1 MFKASET
8 KDMAETMIKLYA
20 GARSR
25 ASIVRWY
32 LEELQLPYEI
42 VQLDMSTGEHL
53 QPSYLA
59 INPFGKV
66 PAIQDGDVT
75 LYESGAILLYLAD
88 KVGQLGSNPAER
100 GVMYQWVLFGNATL
114 GQGIFNEATREK
126 ETVRMLTPL
135 NQHFANHSYLVGDT
149 FSVADIAIG
158 TMLYYIPMMLSVDFS
173 PYPNV
178 QRYVQQLLDRPAC
191 QRGMFGKTG

>member
-1 MFKASET
+1 
-8 KDMAETMIKLYA
+8 MAETVIKLYA

-42 VQLDMSTGEHL
+42 VQLDMSAGEHL

-100 GVMYQWVLFGNATL
+100 GLMYQWVLFGNATL

-135 NQHFANHSYLVGDT
+135 NQHFATHSYLVGDRLT
-149 FSVADIAIG
+149 VADIAVG
-158 TMLYYIPMMLSVDFS
+158 SVLHFLPLMLSVDFR

-178 QRYVQQLLDRPAC
+178 QRYVQQLLERPAC
-191 QRGMFGKTG
+191 QRGMLGKAG